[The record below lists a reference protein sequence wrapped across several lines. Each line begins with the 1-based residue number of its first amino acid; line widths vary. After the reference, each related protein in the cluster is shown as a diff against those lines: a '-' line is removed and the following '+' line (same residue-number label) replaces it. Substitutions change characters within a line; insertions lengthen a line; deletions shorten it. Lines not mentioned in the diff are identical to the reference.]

1 MYIIR
6 TTITKVI
13 ITRTIMATTSLK
25 SNHKAESTCNSD
37 YQNSS
42 NKQWEKTHASSIC
55 KEVKWNVKIRIPM
68 QLK

>member
-1 MYIIR
+1 
-6 TTITKVI
+6 
-13 ITRTIMATTSLK
+13 MATTSLK
-25 SNHKAESTCNSD
+25 SNHKAETTCNSD